1 MSQFYV
7 QSMCQIVFFK
17 EKCFLSR
24 HFGTNYLVIQLIYTI
39 FALGILKIKLSVV
52 MKKTIL
58 TTCAAFLFLTAIAQ
72 ENPYIV
78 KTSGAKRHAQPG
90 IVNELDVT
98 LPEEET
104 ATDFI
109 SQNFRFYSLC
119 DWQEGMKFM
128 VMPEKYDLV
137 VKTFTDAATGKDVSS
152 MPLKYKIMI
161 YKGHHESADGHSR
174 IDFFCQDN
182 GRNYYYEIP
191 SGSFEDY
198 CYAKTGVPTLAY
210 LGDVDIAREKLMGK
224 TLYTKTQYYRVDTE
238 YDGDGFQNVLVD
250 KDMEVKVTKVGVGT
264 RSYPVK
270 IIVEDK
276 DGNEFYQNVAISKT
290 NCGMRDDEFIM
301 DEAKYLF
308 GNSFEMVDDIMSINS
323 YNYRT
328 YIGKIIHT
336 KFKTSL
342 LNESTKKMQAIPRM
356 MEYQIEAMNPHKT
369 DDKFTLKLKNT
380 TLGTYFYGDF
390 VLDAHRAE
398 NQEDYFG
405 YIFAPGPGKKIQ
417 SSEGSRAM
425 MRAGHVGIG
434 FSEDEVMMAA
444 GEPDKVEHGQNG
456 FYTWIFNRS
465 NNKLLYVDFDG
476 SGVVTKTYT
485 KDGPK
490 SKSTPTTRKGS
501 GKRTSSKSWKSG
513 KGTPL

>member
-1 MSQFYV
+1 
-7 QSMCQIVFFK
+7 
-17 EKCFLSR
+17 
-24 HFGTNYLVIQLIYTI
+24 
-39 FALGILKIKLSVV
+39 

-58 TTCAAFLFLTAIAQ
+58 TTCAAFLFLTAMAQ

-78 KTSGAKRHAQPG
+78 KTSGVKKHAQPG
-90 IVNELDVT
+90 VVSEIDFASQ
-98 LPEEET
+98 EEET

-109 SQNFRFYSLC
+109 SQNFKFYSLC

-128 VMPEKYDLV
+128 VLPEKYDLV

-161 YKGHHESADGHSR
+161 YKGHHESADGRSR
-174 IDFFCQDN
+174 IDFYCQDN

-191 SGSFEDY
+191 SGSFEDH
-198 CYAKTGVPTLAY
+198 CYKKEGVPTLAY

-224 TLYTKTQYYRVDTE
+224 TLYTKTQYYRIDTE
-238 YDGDGFQNVLVD
+238 YDGDGYQDVIVN

-264 RSYPVK
+264 RSFPVK

-308 GNSFEMVDDIMSINS
+308 GNSFELVDDIMAINS
-323 YNYRT
+323 YNYRQ

-336 KFKTSL
+336 KFKTKL
-342 LNESTKKMQAIPRM
+342 LNENTKKMQAIPRM
-356 MEYQIEAMNPHKT
+356 MEYQIEAMNPHKN

-390 VLDAHRAE
+390 VMDSHRAE
-398 NQEDYFG
+398 NQEEYFG
-405 YIFAPGPGKKIQ
+405 YIFAAGPGKKIQ

-425 MRAGHVGIG
+425 MRQGHAGIG
-434 FSEDEVMMAA
+434 FTEDEVMMAA

-456 FYTWIFNRS
+456 NYTWIFNRS
-465 NNKLLYVDFDG
+465 NNMLLYVDFDG

-485 KDGPK
+485 KQASTAK
-490 SKSTPTTRKGS
+490 KTPTSRKG
-501 GKRTSSKSWKSG
+501 GTGRRTTSKGGNSWKNG

>member
-1 MSQFYV
+1 
-7 QSMCQIVFFK
+7 
-17 EKCFLSR
+17 
-24 HFGTNYLVIQLIYTI
+24 
-39 FALGILKIKLSVV
+39 
-52 MKKTIL
+52 MKKTFL
-58 TTCAAFLFLTAIAQ
+58 TACAALLFLTASAQ

-78 KTSGAKRHAQPG
+78 KTSGAKKSAQGG
-90 IVNELDVT
+90 IMNELGDAAQ
-98 LPEEET
+98 EET

-109 SQNFRFYSLC
+109 SQNFKFYSLC

-128 VMPEKYDLV
+128 VLPEKYDLV
-137 VKTFTDAATGKDVSS
+137 VKTFADAATGKDVSS

-161 YKGHHESADGHSR
+161 YKGHHESSDGHSR
-174 IDFFCQDN
+174 IDFYCQDN
-182 GRNYYYEIP
+182 GRSYYYEIP
-191 SGSFEDY
+191 SGSFDDY
-198 CYAKTGVPTLAY
+198 CYSKTGVPTLAY

-224 TLYTKTQYYRVDTE
+224 TLYTKTQFYRIDTE
-238 YDGDGFQNVLVD
+238 YDGDGYQDVIVD

-264 RSYPVK
+264 RSFPVK

-308 GNSFEMVDDIMSINS
+308 GNSFEMVDDIFAINS
-323 YNYRT
+323 YNYKT

-336 KFKTSL
+336 KFRTKL
-342 LNESTKKMQAIPRM
+342 LNETTKKMQAIPRM
-356 MEYQIEAMNPHKT
+356 MEYQIEAMNPHKN

-390 VLDAHRAE
+390 VLDEHRAE
-398 NQEDYFG
+398 NQDDYFG

-417 SSEGSRAM
+417 TSEGSRAM

-465 NNKLLYVDFDG
+465 NNKLLLVEFDG
-476 SGVVTKTYT
+476 NGVVSKTST
-485 KDGPK
+485 KDAPK
-490 SKSTPTTRKGS
+490 RNSTPTTRKG
-501 GKRTSSKSWKSG
+501 GGRRTTSKGSSSWKNG